1 MNVKDLKEKLG
12 DMDDDSDVVLCFN
25 LKDEGVHY
33 VYLAEVLNIR
43 YDGVLKETQ
52 TEPVVEL
59 GGYKHEFCSYDNRG

>member
-1 MNVKDLKEKLG
+1 
-12 DMDDDSDVVLCFN
+12 MDDDSDVVLCFN

-59 GGYKHEFCSYDNRG
+59 GGYKHEFYR